1 MAKAL
6 RSTRVLTPQGIAPAA
21 VIVDHGRIAAL
32 ANWNEVPST
41 AELVDFGDLVL
52 LPGLVDSHVHINEP
66 GRTEWEGFATAT
78 QAAASGGVTTLVDMP
93 LNCVPETINL
103 PALEAKRNAAQGKAW
118 VDWAAWGG
126 VVRGNAESLPSL
138 AHAGVPGFK
147 CFLIHSGI
155 DGFAWVDEPDLRAA
169 LKKLRGTGLP
179 LLAHAEVAGP
189 VDAATES
196 LNKVGAD
203 WRKYSTYL
211 RSRPDAAEIEAIA
224 LLIRLAEEFQTPIH
238 IVHLSSAQALPLL
251 RDARQRGVPVTVE
264 TCAHYLWFEAA
275 EIPDGAT
282 QYKCA
287 PPIRD
292 AGNREAL
299 WNALNEGLIEMVI
312 TDHSPCPP
320 VLKLQA
326 EMRLPARPEY
336 ENVAMKTASELAKL
350 MHFPEERIEDLKT
363 ALSQAVSDA
372 IEHGQSNINVSL
384 GNETGRWD
392 KAWGGIASLGLALPV
407 LWTGM
412 KQRGIGL
419 ERIGEWMAAAPVR
432 LAGMNGRKGVIAVDA
447 DADFAVFDPE
457 VKWTVASSDL
467 YFRHKLSPYL
477 GVELQG
483 RVLETWLRGAPVF
496 RAGAH
501 LGKARGKEQVRS

>member
-1 MAKAL
+1 LISGRSNGESNQSMAKAL
-6 RSTRVLTPQGIAPAA
+6 RSTRVLTPDGIAPAA
-21 VIVDHGRIAAL
+21 VIVEDERITAL
-32 ANWNEVPST
+32 GGWHDAPGD
-41 AELVDFGDLVL
+41 AELCDFGDHVL
-52 LPGLVDSHVHINEP
+52 LPGLVDSHVHINDP
-66 GRTEWEGFATAT
+66 GRDWEGFHTAT
-78 QAAASGGVTTLVDMP
+78 QAAAAGGVTTLVDMP
-93 LNCVPETINL
+93 LNCVPETIGV
-103 PALEAKRNAAQGKAW
+103 PALEAKRVAAQAKAW

-138 AHAGVPGFK
+138 VRAGVPGFK

-155 DGFAWVDEPDLRAA
+155 DGFAWVDETDLRAA

-189 VDAATES
+189 VGAATQA
-196 LNKVGAD
+196 LNRMSAD

-211 RSRPDAAEIEAIA
+211 RSRPDDAEIEAIA

-251 RDARQRGVPVTVE
+251 RNARERGVPVTVE
-264 TCAHYLWFEAA
+264 TCAHYLWFDAA

-292 AGNREAL
+292 AANREAL
-299 WNALNEGLIEMVI
+299 WNALDEGLIEMVI

-320 VLKLQA
+320 
-326 EMRLPARPEY
+326 EMKRRDE
-336 ENVAMKTASELAKL
+336 
-350 MHFPEERIEDLKT
+350 
-363 ALSQAVSDA
+363 
-372 IEHGQSNINVSL
+372 
-384 GNETGRWD
+384 GRWD

-412 KQRGIGL
+412 RQRGIDL
-419 ERIGEWMAAAPVR
+419 ERIAEWMAAAPAR
-432 LAGMNGRKGVIAVDA
+432 LAGMGGRKGVIAAGA
-447 DADFAVFDPE
+447 DADFAVFDPDAR
-457 VKWTVASSDL
+457 WTVAPSDL
-467 YFRHKLSPYL
+467 HFRHKLSPYL
-477 GVELQG
+477 DADLQG

-496 RAGAH
+496 RAGGH
-501 LGKARGKEQVRS
+501 VGEARGKEQVRS

>member
-1 MAKAL
+1 MARAL
-6 RSTRVLTPQGIAPAA
+6 RSTRVLTPEGIAPAA
-21 VIVDHGRIAAL
+21 VIVDHERITSL
-32 ANWNEVPST
+32 GGWNEVPANT
-41 AELVDFGDLVL
+41 ELFDFGDHVL

-66 GRTEWEGFATAT
+66 GRTEWEGFETAT
-78 QAAASGGVTTLVDMP
+78 QAAAAGGVTTLVDMP
-93 LNCVPETINL
+93 LNCVPETIDVQ
-103 PALEAKRNAAQGKAW
+103 ALEAKRAAAQGKAW

-126 VVRGNAESLPSL
+126 VVHGNAESLPSL
-138 AHAGVPGFK
+138 VRAGVPGFK

-155 DGFAWVDEPDLRAA
+155 DGFRWVDETDLRAA
-169 LKKLRGTGLP
+169 LEKLRGTGLP

-189 VDAATES
+189 VDAATQVLHRMS
-196 LNKVGAD
+196 AD
-203 WRKYSTYL
+203 WCKYSTYL
-211 RSRPDAAEIEAIA
+211 RSRPEAAEIEAIA

-251 RDARQRGVPVTVE
+251 ESARERGVPVTVE

-320 VLKLQA
+320 ALKLHA
-326 EMRLPARPEY
+326 EMRLPAQPGY

-350 MHFPEERIEDLKT
+350 MHFPDERIEDLKA
-363 ALSQAVSDA
+363 ALTQAVLDA
-372 IEHGQSNINVSL
+372 IDHGQSNINVSL
-384 GNETGRWD
+384 GDETGRWD

-419 ERIGEWMAAAPVR
+419 ERIAEWMAAAPAR
-432 LAGMNGRKGVIAVDA
+432 LAGMSGRKGVITVGA
-447 DADFAVFDPE
+447 DADFAVFDP
-457 VKWTVASSDL
+457 KANWTVAPSDL

-501 LGKARGKEQVRS
+501 VGEARGKEQARS

>member
-1 MAKAL
+1 M
-6 RSTRVLTPQGIAPAA
+6 RVLTPHGIAPAA
-21 VIVDHGRIAAL
+21 VIVDNERITAVSG
-32 ANWNEVPST
+32 WDEVPAN
-41 AELVDFGDLVL
+41 AELFDFGDHVL
-52 LPGLVDSHVHINEP
+52 LPGLVDSHVHINDP
-66 GRTEWEGFATAT
+66 GRDWEGFHTAT
-78 QAAASGGVTTLVDMP
+78 QAAAAGGVTTLVDMP
-93 LNCVPETINL
+93 LNCVPETIDV
-103 PALEAKRNAAQGKAW
+103 PALEAKRAAAQGKAW

-138 AHAGVPGFK
+138 VSAGVPGFK

-155 DGFAWVDEPDLRAA
+155 DGFAWVDEADLRAA
-169 LKKLRGTGLP
+169 LEKLRGTGLP

-196 LNKVGAD
+196 LNKIGAD
-203 WRKYSTYL
+203 WVCADWHKYSTYL
-211 RSRPDAAEIEAIA
+211 QSRPDAAEIEAIA
-224 LLIRLAEEFQTPIH
+224 LLIDLAEEFETPIH

-251 RDARQRGVPVTVE
+251 RDARERGVPVTVE

-275 EIPDGAT
+275 EIRDGAM

-292 AGNREAL
+292 AENREAL
-299 WNALNEGLIEMVI
+299 WSALGEGLIEMVI

-320 VLKLQA
+320 
-326 EMRLPARPEY
+326 EMKRGGPNGEI
-336 ENVAMKTASELAKL
+336 V
-350 MHFPEERIEDLKT
+350 
-363 ALSQAVSDA
+363 
-372 IEHGQSNINVSL
+372 
-384 GNETGRWD
+384 RWD
-392 KAWGGIASLGLALPV
+392 QAWGGIASLGLALPV

-419 ERIGEWMAAAPVR
+419 KRIGEWMAAAPAR
-432 LAGMNGRKGVIAVDA
+432 LAGMSERKGMIAVGA

-457 VKWTVASSDL
+457 ARWTVAPSDL

-477 GVELQG
+477 GAELQG

-496 RAGAH
+496 RAGTH
-501 LGKARGKEQVRS
+501 LGEARGREQVRS